1 MHRAST
7 TASIIPDF
15 SAHSSLSWPRKLHL
29 FASRS
34 ESKLLYSLASACLT
48 RAQLRKL
55 DGFQNRCIRKII
67 GVKPS
72 YISRVSNKDVLTKA
86 GHRPISE
93 LLRKRRLQLLGK
105 VLCAPPDHP
114 LYTACFI
121 PGTLTPATEQFI
133 RRVGRPAKEWVKE
146 VSNDVILLCGSLDAA
161 ETLAQHKRF
170 WTNMLKDKLG
180 FL

>member
-1 MHRAST
+1 MSNLNRRL
-7 TASIIPDF
+7 
-15 SAHSSLSWPRKLHL
+15 SA
-29 FASRS
+29 F
-34 ESKLLYSLASACLT
+34 CLNAADI
-48 RAQLRKL
+48 RRL

-105 VLCAPPDHP
+105 VLRAPPDHP

-146 VSNDVILLCGSLDAA
+146 VSNDAILLCGSLDAA
-161 ETLAQHKRF
+161 KTLAQHKRF

-180 FL
+180 F